1 MVRLMSE
8 FPRWNKLIREIKNE
22 PDKER
27 DGGNLREQLN
37 VIKREWKNAD
47 FSQKGRLKDGKAE

>member
-1 MVRLMSE
+1 MSE

-47 FSQKGRLKDGKAE
+47 FSQKERLKDGKAE

>member
-22 PDKER
+22 PGKEG
-27 DGGNLREQLN
+27 DGGNLREKL
-37 VIKREWKNAD
+37 IDTK
-47 FSQKGRLKDGKAE
+47 KAEKRGDIFGRDGTKQAR